1 MYMIVLRCVKK
12 EKKPKSGFMQCAAAI
27 SSASMMSF
35 FAGRDEV
42 IELTH
47 RATSREVFA
56 VGAVKAAK
64 FLAGKPAGLYTMKE
78 VLQ

>member
-1 MYMIVLRCVKK
+1 
-12 EKKPKSGFMQCAAAI
+12 
-27 SSASMMSF
+27 
-35 FAGRDEV
+35 
-42 IELTH
+42 LTH